1 MRGTDGASMSAQAM
15 EVVGLDTRT
24 MATRSVSDEFTADG
38 VYLNTAT
45 MGLPPRRA
53 IDALHAVLD
62 RWQRGLSDA
71 TEFDAAVTRSRAGYA
86 ALVGVD
92 QAVVAVGPQVSVF
105 AGQIAASLPA
115 GAEVISAANEFTS
128 VTFPFWARGLAVT
141 EIPLADIADALTE
154 RTALVAVSA
163 VQSADGTVLDVDTL
177 LAAAAR
183 TGTRVLLDTTQAVGW
198 FPIDASRVDYTVCG
212 GYKFLLAPRGTAF
225 LTVRPQLI
233 AEISAVNANWYAGE
247 RPWDSIYGGPLRLA
261 TNARRFDISPA
272 WHSWVGQAASLDLLT
287 DLGAAALHEHALGL
301 ANAFRTL
308 VGLPIGDSAIVRVDV
323 VGDVAAT
330 LSTARIR
337 ASTRNGRLRLA
348 FHVNNTDDDVRHAA
362 DALIKHV
369 VG

>member
-1 MRGTDGASMSAQAM
+1 MRGTDGASKSAQAM

-53 IDALHAVLD
+53 VDALHAVLD

-115 GAEVISAANEFTS
+115 GAEVITAANEFTS

-163 VQSADGTVLDVDTL
+163 VQSADGNVLDVDSL

-183 TGTRVLLDTTQAVGW
+183 TGTRVLLDTTQAIGW

-233 AEISAVNANWYAGE
+233 AEMSAVNANWYAGE

-272 WHSWVGQAASLDLLT
+272 CALLGRT
-287 DLGAAALHEHALGL
+287 SRQPRPTHRPRRRRL
-301 ANAFRTL
+301 AR
-308 VGLPIGDSAIVRVDV
+308 
-323 VGDVAAT
+323 
-330 LSTARIR
+330 ARIR
-337 ASTRNGRLRLA
+337 AGQRVPNPGRTTYQRQRHRQRRRRGQRRRHTQHGPHPGQYPQRPTPPRLPRQQ
-348 FHVNNTDDDVRHAA
+348 HR
-362 DALIKHV
+362 
-369 VG
+369 